1 MERFAVCPPRVWRGM
16 ICALFLLS
24 WLASTGQGQSTYP
37 SILWEISGNGL
48 QKPSYLFGSMHISN
62 KEVFHLSDSFYM
74 AIKSCDVVALE
85 VDPNEWQ
92 PDMFRLEEAQQV
104 VRSYGYSAADGEYL
118 SENDF
123 RQKSYADQLIAAL
136 REEPF
141 EMNGL
146 LYRTTMPMA
155 NFQED
160 TYLDL
165 YIYQT
170 GRRLGKEGAG
180 VENYLQS
187 EKISIEATEAE
198 MKEKR
203 ERKTFPE
210 GENAFTIGMKMQEA
224 YRRGDLSLMDSLD
237 QLLSSSKAFTERF
250 LYDRNVI
257 QARSMDSIMRHKSL
271 FVAVGAAH
279 LPGSRG
285 VIEILRKKGYTLRPV
300 KMTDQDADDR
310 ERIDRLHV
318 PVNSRAVTTEDGF
331 IRCSLPGQWYRR
343 ERVDK
348 PFLAICG
355 YGEWQL
361 LYADQGED
369 PFRADRPAVRGGAE
383 DDRQLDCMTIFP
395 ARS

>member
-1 MERFAVCPPRVWRGM
+1 MRRIV
-16 ICALFLLS
+16 ALIFTMLLGVS
-24 WLASTGQGQSTYP
+24 FPGYSQSTYP

-92 PDMFRLEEAQQV
+92 PDMFRLQEAQQKQHFY
-104 VRSYGYSAADGEYL
+104 SYAATDADYL
-118 SENDF
+118 SENEL
-123 RQKSYADQLIAAL
+123 RQRGYSEQLIAAL
-136 REEPF
+136 REEPY

-146 LYRTTMPMA
+146 LYRTSTPMA

-187 EKISIEATEAE
+187 EKISLEATEAE

-210 GENAFTIGMKMQEA
+210 GENAFTIGTKMQEA

-237 QLLSSSKAFTERF
+237 QLLSSSRAFTERF

-257 QARSMDSIMRHKSL
+257 QAGSIDSILRHKSL

-285 VIEILRKKGYTLRPV
+285 VIEILRKKGYKLRPV
-300 KMTDQDADDR
+300 KMADQDADDR

-318 PVNSRAVTTEDGF
+318 PVNSRPVTTEDGF

-343 ERVDK
+343 
-348 PFLAICG
+348 
-355 YGEWQL
+355 
-361 LYADQGED
+361 
-369 PFRADRPAVRGGAE
+369 
-383 DDRQLDCMTIFP
+383 
-395 ARS
+395 

>member
-1 MERFAVCPPRVWRGM
+1 MERFAGF
-16 ICALFLLS
+16 ALSLLF
-24 WLASTGQGQSTYP
+24 WLPFTGQSQSTYP

-104 VRSYGYSAADGEYL
+104 VRLYSYSATDAEYL

-123 RQKSYADQLIAAL
+123 RQRNYTDQLIAAL

-141 EMNGL
+141 VMNGL
-146 LYRTTMPMA
+146 LYRTTTPLA

-187 EKISIEATEAE
+187 EKISIEAMEAE
-198 MKEKR
+198 LKEKR
-203 ERKTFPE
+203 ERKIFPE
-210 GENAFTIGMKMQEA
+210 GENAFTIGTKMQEA

-257 QARSMDSIMRHKSL
+257 QANSMDSIMRRRSL

-285 VIEILRKKGYTLRPV
+285 VIELLRKKGYTLRPV
-300 KMTDQDADDR
+300 IMPDRDANRRDD
-310 ERIDRLHV
+310 IDKIKV
-318 PVNSRAVTTEDGF
+318 PVTFTSFTSEGGDFSV
-331 IRCSLPGQWYRR
+331 SLPGKLYRR
-343 ERVDK
+343 PESH
-348 PFLAICG
+348 
-355 YGEWQL
+355 
-361 LYADQGED
+361 
-369 PFRADRPAVRGGAE
+369 
-383 DDRQLDCMTIFP
+383 DDDT
-395 ARS
+395 

>member
-1 MERFAVCPPRVWRGM
+1 MKRFFRTFSGATRLIM
-16 ICALFLLS
+16 TALVLLLS
-24 WLASTGQGQSTYP
+24 LPFSGHAQSAYP
-37 SILWEISGNGL
+37 SLLWEISGNGL

-92 PDMFRLEEAQQV
+92 PDMFRLQEAQQKQHFY
-104 VRSYGYSAADGEYL
+104 SYAATDADYL
-118 SENDF
+118 SENEL
-123 RQKSYADQLIAAL
+123 RQRGYSEQLIAAL
-136 REEPF
+136 REEPY

-146 LYRTTMPMA
+146 LYRTSTPMA

-187 EKISIEATEAE
+187 EKISLEATEAE

-210 GENAFTIGMKMQEA
+210 GENAFTIGTKMQEA

-237 QLLSSSKAFTERF
+237 QLLSSSKAYTEKF

-257 QARSMDSIMRHKSL
+257 
-271 FVAVGAAH
+271 
-279 LPGSRG
+279 
-285 VIEILRKKGYTLRPV
+285 
-300 KMTDQDADDR
+300 
-310 ERIDRLHV
+310 
-318 PVNSRAVTTEDGF
+318 
-331 IRCSLPGQWYRR
+331 
-343 ERVDK
+343 
-348 PFLAICG
+348 
-355 YGEWQL
+355 
-361 LYADQGED
+361 
-369 PFRADRPAVRGGAE
+369 
-383 DDRQLDCMTIFP
+383 
-395 ARS
+395 

>member
-1 MERFAVCPPRVWRGM
+1 MTRIVAFA
-16 ICALFLLS
+16 FTLLLGLPFPGHS
-24 WLASTGQGQSTYP
+24 QSAYP

-48 QKPSYLFGSMHISN
+48 HRPSYLFGSMHISN

-85 VDPNEWQ
+85 VDPSEWQ
-92 PDMFRLEEAQQV
+92 PDMFRLEEAQRVQHL
-104 VRSYGYSAADGEYL
+104 YGYAGTDADYI
-118 SENDF
+118 SEHDL
-123 RQKSYADQLIAAL
+123 RQKNYSDQLISAL
-136 REEPF
+136 REEPYV
-141 EMNGL
+141 MNGL

-180 VENYLQS
+180 VENYLRS
-187 EKISIEATEAE
+187 EKISIEAAEAE
-198 MKEKR
+198 LKEKR

-210 GENAFTIGMKMQEA
+210 GENAFTIATKMQEA
-224 YRRGDLSLMDSLD
+224 YRHGDLSLMDSLD
-237 QLLSSSKAFTERF
+237 QLLSSSKAFTEKF

-257 QARSMDSIMRHKSL
+257 QAGSIDSILRHKSL

-310 ERIDRLHV
+310 ERIDKLHV
-318 PVNSRAVTTEDGF
+318 PVNNRIVTTDDGF
-331 IRCSLPGQWYRR
+331 IQCSLPGQWYRR
-343 ERVDK
+343 EEFDE
-348 PFLAICG
+348 PFLAIRR
-355 YGEWQL
+355 YGERQL

-369 PFRADRPAVRGGAE
+369 PFRTDRPAARGGAKG
-383 DDRQLDCMTIFP
+383 DRQLVV
-395 ARS
+395 

>member
-1 MERFAVCPPRVWRGM
+1 MERFAAF
-16 ICALFLLS
+16 ALSLLF
-24 WLASTGQGQSTYP
+24 WLPSMGQSQSTYP

-62 KEVFHLSDSFYM
+62 KEVF
-74 AIKSCDVVALE
+74 
-85 VDPNEWQ
+85 
-92 PDMFRLEEAQQV
+92 RLEEAQQV
-104 VRSYGYSAADGEYL
+104 VRSYSYSAGDAEYL

-146 LYRTTMPMA
+146 LYRTTVPMA

-187 EKISIEATEAE
+187 EKISLEATEAE

-210 GENAFTIGMKMQEA
+210 GENAFTIGTKMQEA
-224 YRRGDLSLMDSLD
+224 YRHGDLSLMDSLD
-237 QLLSSSKAFTERF
+237 QLLSSSKAFTEKF
-250 LYDRNVI
+250 LYGRNVI
-257 QARSMDSIMRHKSL
+257 QAGSIDSILRHKSL

-285 VIEILRKKGYTLRPV
+285 VIELLRKKGYTLRPV
-300 KMTDQDADDR
+300 KMTDQDAKDR
-310 ERIDRLHV
+310 EQIDRLHV
-318 PVNSRAVTTEDGF
+318 TVNCRPVTSEDGF
-331 IRCSLPGQWYRR
+331 IQCSLPGQWYRR
-343 ERVDK
+343 EESSN
-348 PFLAICG
+348 PS
-355 YGEWQL
+355 WQ
-361 LYADQGED
+361 YADMANGSYYMLTRVKTHAALMGQ
-369 PFRADRPAVRGGAE
+369 P
-383 DDRQLDCMTIFP
+383 
-395 ARS
+395 